1 MHRFI
6 AAILLLAAPHGAFAA
21 TGELFAEPNFIP
33 LGKAGAGI
41 GRGPS
46 DDTGTLGDVD
56 GDGDLD
62 LVVAWARWAP
72 QWGWMVASN
81 DGLGGLVP
89 THNVT
94 RPSRE
99 EPGTPIVSIWG
110 DDFDGDGLLDLAFK
124 EGHSL
129 ELWHNRGEDG
139 FATILQLSNVGFI
152 GLVDGE
158 GDGDVDLLVTEYEDH
173 EALHTHE
180 GPSHEGP
187 SQATLWSNDGDAAFV
202 RSDRFTLDSEEG
214 FWPRLWPAER
224 SLGAGGAARLLWL
237 RSCWKF
243 EEAGPTE
250 VWLTQPWAASAEP
263 PLFFQSMVNP
273 CYSTPLQAGRDGQ
286 VDLVGVAEVTAIPS
300 EIFANAYFFT
310 YHGLVLWRLDASG
323 VVASHTLLGS
333 QIHVESHPLVS
344 DLNGDGLMD
353 VAVIDSNEET
363 GPALVVLLGQRDG
376 VPVLEGRY
384 RLSSTVD
391 EALAG
396 DSNGDGAIEGRYQV
410 SGTGSEVLAG
420 DLNGDG
426 AADLVVLGR
435 VNSSS
440 FKGGSYFYTKGGAF
454 VFINQNSPP
463 TAVAVEQ
470 ATPSAFVLGANY
482 PNPFNPAT
490 TIPLSV
496 PDGAEAVDVAIY
508 NLLGQLVRQ
517 VWSGPLSA
525 GEHRLTW
532 DGRDGQGRPVASG
545 VYLYQLRVGEQLR
558 TRKMVKLE

>member
-6 AAILLLAAPHGAFAA
+6 AAILLLAAPPGAFAA

-99 EPGTPIVSIWG
+99 RPGTPIVSIWG
-110 DDFDGDGLLDLAFK
+110 DDFDGDGLLDLAFR

-158 GDGDVDLLVTEYEDH
+158 GDGDVDLLVTEYEEHDD
-173 EALHTHE
+173 EAHH
-180 GPSHEGP
+180 SHEGP

-237 RSCWKF
+237 RSCWRF

-263 PLFFQSMVNP
+263 PLFFESMVNP

-300 EIFANAYFFT
+300 ERFVNAYFFT
-310 YHGLVLWRLDASG
+310 YHGLALWRLDASG

-363 GPALVVLLGQRDG
+363 GPALVVLLGQRNG

-384 RLSSTVD
+384 RLSSTID

-396 DSNGDGAIEGRYQV
+396 DLNGDGALEGRYQV

-426 AADLVVLGR
+426 AAELVVLGR
-435 VNSSS
+435 VPND
-440 FKGGSYFYTKGGAF
+440 GYFYTKGGAF

-463 TAVAVEQ
+463 TAVAVES
-470 ATPSAFVLGANY
+470 ATPSDFILGANY

-517 VWSGPLSA
+517 VWSGPLTA

-532 DGRDGQGRPVASG
+532 DGRDDKGRPVASG
-545 VYLYQLRVGEQLR
+545 AYLYQVRVGDQLR

>member
-6 AAILLLAAPHGAFAA
+6 VAILLLAVPHGAFAS

-62 LVVAWARWAP
+62 LVVAWTRIAP

-89 THNVT
+89 THNVA

-99 EPGTPIVSIWG
+99 RPGVPIVSIWG
-110 DDFDGDGLLDLAFK
+110 DDFDGDGLLDLAFH
-124 EGHSL
+124 EGLNL
-129 ELWHNRGEDG
+129 ELWHNRGEEG
-139 FATILQLSNVGFI
+139 FTTILQLPNVGFI
-152 GLVDGE
+152 GLADGE
-158 GDGDVDLLVTEYEDH
+158 GDGDVDLLVWEYDA
-173 EALHTHE
+173 EALH
-180 GPSHEGP
+180 SHEGP

-214 FWPRLWPAER
+214 FWPRLWPTER
-224 SLGAGGAARLLWL
+224 SLRAGGAARLFWF
-237 RSCWKF
+237 RSCYQQLQ
-243 EEAGPTE
+243 EAGPTG
-250 VWLTQPWAASAEP
+250 VWLTQPWAASAES
-263 PLFFQSMVNP
+263 PLFFQSMVSP

-286 VDLVGVAEVTAIPS
+286 VDLVGIAEVTAIPS
-300 EIFANAYFFT
+300 EFFVNAYRYT
-310 YHGLVLWRLDASG
+310 YHGLALWRLDASG

-333 QIHVESHPLVS
+333 QIHVEGRPLVS
-344 DLNGDGLMD
+344 DLNGDGLPD
-353 VAVIDSNEET
+353 VAVIDGNEET
-363 GPALVVLLGQRDG
+363 GPALVVLLGQRNG

-384 RLSSTVD
+384 RLSSTID

-396 DSNGDGAIEGRYQV
+396 DFNGDGAIEGRYQV

-426 AADLVVLGR
+426 AAELVVLGR
-435 VNSSS
+435 VQSGRY
-440 FKGGSYFYTKGGAF
+440 KGPTKGGAF

-463 TAVAVEQ
+463 TAVAVES

-525 GEHRLTW
+525 GEHRFTW
-532 DGRDGQGRPVASG
+532 DRREPICISYGWATLAPEKWQARIDDLTLRP
-545 VYLYQLRVGEQLR
+545 RR
-558 TRKMVKLE
+558 

>member
-1 MHRFI
+1 MYRFI

-21 TGELFAEPNFIP
+21 TGELFAAPNFIP

-41 GRGPS
+41 GWGYS

-62 LVVAWARWAP
+62 LVVAWTRIAP

-89 THNVT
+89 THNVA

-99 EPGTPIVSIWG
+99 RPGVPIVSISG
-110 DDFDGDGLLDLAFK
+110 DDFDGDGLLDLAFQ
-124 EGHSL
+124 EGLNL
-129 ELWHNRGEDG
+129 ELWHNRGEEG

-152 GLVDGE
+152 GLADGE
-158 GDGDVDLLVTEYEDH
+158 GDGDVDLLVMEYDDEYDD
-173 EALHTHE
+173 ESLE
-180 GPSHEGP
+180 NHEGP
-187 SQATLWSNDGDAAFV
+187 SQATLWSNDGDATFV
-202 RSDRFTLDSEEG
+202 RSDRFTLDSDAG

-224 SLGAGGAARLLWL
+224 SLGAGGAVRLLWV
-237 RSCWKF
+237 RSCGDSM
-243 EEAGPTE
+243 EA
-250 VWLTQPWAASAEP
+250 WLTQPWAASAEP
-263 PLFFQSMVNP
+263 PLFFESMDNL

-286 VDLVGVAEVTAIPS
+286 VDLVGVAEVTATPFLSSYI
-300 EIFANAYFFT
+300 IHTF
-310 YHGLVLWRLDASG
+310 HGLVLWRLDASG

-333 QIHVESHPLVS
+333 QVHVQGHPLVS
-344 DLNGDGLMD
+344 DLNGDGLPD
-353 VAVIDSNEET
+353 VAVIDGNEET

-384 RLSSTVD
+384 RLSSTIN

-396 DSNGDGAIEGRYQV
+396 DFNGDGAVDGRYQV

-435 VNSSS
+435 VQ
-440 FKGGSYFYTKGGAF
+440 GGGYKAVTKGGAF
-454 VFINQNSPP
+454 VLINQNSPP
-463 TAVAVEQ
+463 TAVAVES

-517 VWSGPLSA
+517 VWSGPLSV

-532 DGRDGQGRPVASG
+532 DGRDGQGQPVASG
-545 VYLYQLRVGEQLR
+545 AYLYQVRVGDQLR